1 MAYYYLLST
10 IIFNIFILFLRFYQ
24 FKQSDNNKSNMDTA
38 TKKYSLPNLRYYL
51 SIQLYVD
58 ENIYLATIWLNLLIL
73 PLQSLLELLY
83 NSCIIGIWF
92 SSSQCY
98 LWKFFVP
105 RFRNFLPRFW
115 FYSIICPNVHC
126 LSCHLHESLPG
137 SWVLFS

>member
-58 ENIYLATIWLNLLIL
+58 ENIYLATI
-73 PLQSLLELLY
+73 
-83 NSCIIGIWF
+83 
-92 SSSQCY
+92 
-98 LWKFFVP
+98 
-105 RFRNFLPRFW
+105 
-115 FYSIICPNVHC
+115 
-126 LSCHLHESLPG
+126 
-137 SWVLFS
+137 